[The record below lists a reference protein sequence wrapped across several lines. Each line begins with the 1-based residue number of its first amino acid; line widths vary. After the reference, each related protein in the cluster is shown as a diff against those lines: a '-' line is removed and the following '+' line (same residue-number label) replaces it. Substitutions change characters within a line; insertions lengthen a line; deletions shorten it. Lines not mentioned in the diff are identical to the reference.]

1 MTLLATPL
9 AFLVFFS
16 GFAVAQISNISSPNC
31 ASTWSWS
38 FNSLNQDP
46 CRVAATML
54 GTCNG
59 GSFTILPLQPGFS
72 YFGPSGVDDSNL
84 CKCSTVG
91 YSLLTACGG
100 CQGGA
105 PVTWSEFSFNCTKT
119 LPPSQFPNPVPTD
132 TRLPRWALLDVT
144 NDNLWDFNKSYVT
157 GDKPEVLPGQVPGAP
172 SSSSSSVRGSST
184 STTATHAPVP
194 TGGHSSH
201 GGAIA
206 GGVVGGVA
214 VISLLVAGLVFY
226 QRRRRSLESS
236 SAVPLYPGDGS
247 FNAPSPMDQLPR
259 PMSDQG
265 TLASSFP
272 ESASLM
278 KPYNPDD
285 PSTYPAFPITPNSS
299 YMPSQ
304 GSSNRNLYTVATPP
318 IPQPQGYH
326 GLPTV

>member
-84 CKCSTVG
+84 CN
-91 YSLLTACGG
+91 
-100 CQGGA
+100 
-105 PVTWSEFSFNCTKT
+105 WSEFSFNCTKT
-119 LPPSQFPNPVPTD
+119 CPPLSSPTLSQD

-144 NDNLWDFNKSYVT
+144 TNLRFF
-157 GDKPEVLPGQVPGAP
+157 LA
-172 SSSSSSVRGSST
+172 R
-184 STTATHAPVP
+184 
-194 TGGHSSH
+194 GHSSH

-236 SAVPLYPGDGS
+236 SAVPLSPGDGS
-247 FNAPSPMDQLPR
+247 FNAPSPMYQLPR